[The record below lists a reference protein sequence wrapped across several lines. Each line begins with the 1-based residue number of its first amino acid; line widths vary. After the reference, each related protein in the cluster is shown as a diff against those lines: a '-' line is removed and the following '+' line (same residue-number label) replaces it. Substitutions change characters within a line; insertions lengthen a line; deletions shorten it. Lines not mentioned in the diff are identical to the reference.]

1 MAHQKRTLTSLHANP
16 QNPRRITSD
25 RLAMLER
32 SLAEFG
38 DLSPIILNIRTGHL
52 LGGHQRTK
60 VLRDKFGDAD
70 ITITQTYEPA
80 TSVGTV
86 REGYVLIDGER
97 FAYREVDFDEN
108 RERLANLAANRGA
121 GDFDDDGL
129 KNWLADL
136 AQEDLD
142 LDLSMFDADERS
154 KLLDLEE
161 PKLDDTDHDIQ
172 ERFDILITCRDEA
185 QQATLLERFQDEGI
199 TCKPLLS

>member
-1 MAHQKRTLTSLHANP
+1 MLQNSL
-16 QNPRRITSD
+16 
-25 RLAMLER
+25 E
-32 SLAEFG
+32 EFG
-38 DLSPIILNIRTGHL
+38 DLSPIVLNIRTGHL

-121 GDFDDDGL
+121 GDFDEEML

-136 AQEDLD
+136 AQHEDLD
-142 LDLSMFDADERS
+142 LDLTMFSEDERN
-154 KLLDLEE
+154 KLLDLSE
-161 PKLDDTDHDIQ
+161 PEPDMTDHDIQ
-172 ERFDILITCRDEA
+172 ERFDILITCRDET

-199 TCKPLLS
+199 TCKPLLA